1 MNTDSP
7 KAFCR
12 RVTKSCVDGTII
24 VIIMKWRKFL
34 SCIRI
39 LGNSCVFC
47 FRKFGYITITT
58 GEEKMTKT
66 IILSTCLAASL
77 LSLNARA
84 QDTLTQDALAQND
97 RQYTDGPVTEV
108 NYIQVEYGHFPE
120 YIDWLNSTWKPT
132 MEAMKKAG
140 LIIDYKVFQASPK
153 SPDQPNIFLY
163 LTFKN
168 MAAYGGNIG
177 DKGIEGEYVAR
188 KVIGSTEFQ
197 NKKRVQRSEYRKV
210 LGIELI
216 REIILK

>member
-1 MNTDSP
+1 M
-7 KAFCR
+7 
-12 RVTKSCVDGTII
+12 I
-24 VIIMKWRKFL
+24 
-34 SCIRI
+34 
-39 LGNSCVFC
+39 
-47 FRKFGYITITT
+47 
-58 GEEKMTKT
+58 KT
-66 IILSTCLAASL
+66 IILSMGLAASSF
-77 LSLNARA
+77 SLNARA
-84 QDTLTQDALAQND
+84 QDE
-97 RQYTDGPVTEV
+97 RQYTEGPVTLVQE
-108 NYIQVEYGHFPE
+108 IAIEYGHFEE

-177 DKGIEGEYVAR
+177 DKGIEQEYVAR

-197 NKKRVQRSEYRKV
+197 NKKRVERSEYRKV